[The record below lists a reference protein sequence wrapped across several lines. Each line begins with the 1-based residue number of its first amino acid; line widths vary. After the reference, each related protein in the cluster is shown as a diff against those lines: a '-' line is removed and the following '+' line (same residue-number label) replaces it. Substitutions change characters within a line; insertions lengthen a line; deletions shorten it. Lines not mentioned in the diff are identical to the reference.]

1 MRRGLISV
9 LAAGTVTVLLA
20 GCLSDGGGPPESANT
35 SRGPI
40 EVWLS
45 TNPEEV
51 AWGEDVVAGWNA
63 EHPDQKVTA
72 QQIPAG
78 KTSEEVIYASIVAGN
93 APCVVMNTAPSAVP
107 QFQKA
112 GGLVPL
118 DTFPDGDSYVEAR
131 TGASVADQYRSPD
144 GRFYQIPWKVNP
156 VMIFYNK
163 KLFAQA
169 GIDTV
174 NPPLTTWDQF
184 LQTSRTL
191 VRKGVAHAAIWPAPS
206 SEFFQSWFDYYPLA
220 AARTRQQLVE
230 DGAATFD
237 SADGIAVGNFWRT
250 LYAEK
255 LAPQEKY
262 NGDSFA
268 DGQAAMAI
276 VGPWAISVY
285 KDDIDWGAVPIPTED
300 GKPAD
305 QIYTFSDEK
314 SLAVYFACENRLTA
328 WDFVKYATSEDA
340 DGRLLELTGQMPMRQ
355 NLPATYA
362 SYFAGH
368 PDYEQFAGQAGRI
381 VEVPNVPNST
391 EIWQTFRN
399 AWTASVV
406 FADKPIDEAFADAAA
421 RADELLTEE

>member
-1 MRRGLISV
+1 MRRGLTSV
-9 LAAGTVTVLLA
+9 LAVAVGSVLLTA
-20 GCLSDGGGPPESANT
+20 CLSDGGGPPESANT

-40 EVWLS
+40 EIWLS

-51 AWGEDVVAGWNA
+51 AWGEEVVAAWNSQ
-63 EHPDQKVTA
+63 HPDEKVTA

-78 KTSEEVIYASIVAGN
+78 KTSEEVIYSSIVAGN
-93 APCVVMNTAPSAVP
+93 APCLVLNTAPSAVP
-107 QFQKA
+107 QFEKA

-118 DTFPDGDSYVEAR
+118 DTFPDGDSYVEER
-131 TGASVADQYRSPD
+131 TGKQLADQYRSPD

-163 KLFAQA
+163 KLFAEA
-169 GIDTV
+169 GLDPD
-174 NPPLTTWDQF
+174 NPPLKTWDEF

-191 VRKGVAHAAIWPAPS
+191 VQKGVAHAAIWPAPS
-206 SEFFQSWFDYYPLA
+206 SEFFQSWFDFYPLF
-220 AARTRQQLVE
+220 AARTQQQLVE
-230 DGAATFD
+230 DGKATFD
-237 SADGIAVGNFWRT
+237 SPDGVAVGKFWRT
-250 LYAEK
+250 MYAEK

-262 NGDSFA
+262 NGDSFK

-285 KDDIDWGAVPIPTED
+285 KDSVDWGVVPMPTED

-314 SLAVYFACENRLTA
+314 SMAIYYACEHRLTA
-328 WDFVKYATSEDA
+328 WDFAKFATSEES
-340 DGRLLELTGQMPMRQ
+340 DGRLLELTGQMPMRK
-355 NLPATYA
+355 NLPEVYA
-362 SYFAGH
+362 SYFAEH
-368 PDYEQFAGQAGRI
+368 PEYVQFADQASRV

-391 EIWQTFRN
+391 EIWQEFRN

-406 FADKPIDEAFADAAA
+406 FDDESIDKAFADAAA
-421 RADELLTEE
+421 RANELLAKG